1 MTPRV
6 VGTRQENKP
15 ISASEMRKFM
25 SEMRTFAR
33 ESKERDKIAAKER
46 AELKADIK
54 EVKTAITGTP
64 SQIFDL
70 QNKLPV

>member
-1 MTPRV
+1 MMPRV
-6 VGTRQENKP
+6 VGTRQENEP

-54 EVKTAITGTP
+54 EVKTGTQ
-64 SQIFDL
+64 SQLSDL